1 MARTSFGSGIGEGKV
16 ETIGDNRYGL
26 RETYDDAE
34 MKKTKEHYRKG
45 DTLTIK
51 EVKNPLLQTV
61 KTVKAK

>member
-16 ETIGDNRYGL
+16 ATIGDNRYGM
-26 RETYDDAE
+26 REEYDPEVA
-34 MKKTKEHYRKG
+34 KKTKEYYRKG

-61 KTVKAK
+61 KTVKG

>member
-16 ETIGDNRYGL
+16 ETIGDSRYGL
-26 RETYDDAE
+26 REHYDEAE
-34 MKKTKEHYRKG
+34 NKRTMEYYRKG

>member
-16 ETIGDNRYGL
+16 EN
-26 RETYDDAE
+26 YDDAE
-34 MKKTKEHYRKG
+34 MKKTKEYYRKG